1 MKKTLLA
8 IAIISMPSAA
18 MAQDAMK
25 MARATPDEVNWKIVS
40 ALPKGAEIAFLS
52 GDPTKSDVIVE
63 RLKMPPNY
71 QIPPHTHP
79 YSETVTI
86 LSGRARLGFGDK
98 VDPSATLDKSG
109 TLYMNPARNP
119 HYVVTGA
126 EEAIIQVQ
134 FVGPGVI
141 DYLNPADDPRK
152 K

>member
-1 MKKTLLA
+1 MKKTLLV

-25 MARATPDEVNWKIVS
+25 MARATPDEVNWKTVS

-109 TLYMNPARNP
+109 TLYILTVSKISRKSILSMVYRKVGCAR
-119 HYVVTGA
+119 
-126 EEAIIQVQ
+126 I
-134 FVGPGVI
+134 
-141 DYLNPADDPRK
+141 PRNFNMLDEN
-152 K
+152 